1 MGLRLRFSPEQAGFR
16 RRMGLIRFSAA
27 MGAAAL
33 ILGGCSFTD
42 EALFPSLAGDN
53 SGTQAQ
59 SAQAGT
65 AEGVGP
71 SFGTGSFEPTGVTPG
86 APTGTFVGQK
96 VQELRR
102 DLAQLQTSIATQN
115 AQLQELRGRA
125 VQNANL
131 YHSTVAAISA
141 KLQIGTTPGNPVLVQ
156 QWNTAQTQLE
166 QVSAD
171 LAQMNTLANNVAGNA
186 ALSAYI
192 LEATRASFGI
202 SGAVDEDHRQLAIL
216 EDEVNRTTV
225 LIDRLL
231 SELTE
236 DVARQTN
243 YLSTERS
250 NLTTLALAVSN
261 GEIYGTSLGSRAY
274 VTPTAA
280 APSSAP
286 GSGLATGRPLVVI
299 RFDRPNV
306 QYEQA
311 LYEAVSRALE
321 RRPSAAFDL
330 VAVAP
335 AGGTPA
341 EVALNSNNAR
351 RNAETVLRTLTN
363 MGLPADRV
371 SLAATT
377 SPAAQSSEVH
387 LYVR

>member
-1 MGLRLRFSPEQAGFR
+1 MGLRLRFSREQAGFR
-16 RRMGLIRFSAA
+16 RRMGLNRFSAA
-27 MGAAAL
+27 VGAAAFL
-33 ILGGCSFTD
+33 LGGCSFTD
-42 EALFPSLAGDN
+42 EALFPSLGGGNAGA
-53 SGTQAQ
+53 GTEVQT
-59 SAQAGT
+59 AQA
-65 AEGVGP
+65 AEGAGP
-71 SFGTGSFEPTGVTPG
+71 SFGTSSFQPVGVTPG

-96 VQELRR
+96 VQELRS
-102 DLAQLQTSIATQN
+102 DLQQLQSSVAAQSAQLQD
-115 AQLQELRGRA
+115 LRARA
-125 VQNANL
+125 VQNANV

-141 KLQIGTTPGNPVLVQ
+141 KLQVGTTPGNPVLVE

-171 LAQMNTLANNVAGNA
+171 LAQMNSLANQVAGNA
-186 ALSAYI
+186 ALSAYL

-250 NLTTLALAVSN
+250 NLTTLALAISN
-261 GEIYGTSLGSRAY
+261 GEIYGTSLGNRAY
-274 VTPTAA
+274 AGPVAA

>member
-1 MGLRLRFSPEQAGFR
+1 MELRLDSPEQSGFR
-16 RRMGLIRFSAA
+16 RRMASYRFSAA
-27 MGAAAL
+27 ICAAAL
-33 ILGGCSFTD
+33 LLTGCSFTD
-42 EALFPSLAGDN
+42 EALFPSLAGES
-53 SGTQAQ
+53 SGAGDEFPTAQ
-59 SAQAGT
+59 TT
-65 AEGVGP
+65 AVEGAP
-71 SFGTGSFEPTGVTPG
+71 AFNTGSFEPEGVTPG

-96 VQELRR
+96 VEELRG
-102 DLAQLQTSIATQN
+102 DLERLQSSIGSQN
-115 AQLQELRGRA
+115 QQLQELRGRA
-125 VQNANL
+125 VQNANA
-131 YHSTVAAISA
+131 YHGTVGAISA
-141 KLQIGTTPGNPVLVQ
+141 RLQVGTTPGNPVLVQ

-171 LAQMNTLANNVAGNA
+171 LAQMNSLSNDVAANA
-186 ALSAYI
+186 ALSSYL

-243 YLSTERS
+243 YLGTERS
-250 NLTTLALAVSN
+250 NLTTLALGVSN
-261 GEIYGTSLGSRAY
+261 GELYGTSLGSRAY
-274 VTPTAA
+274 VAPA
-280 APSSAP
+280 APASAP
-286 GSGLATGRPLVVI
+286 GAGLASGRPLVVI

-311 LYEAVSRALE
+311 LYEAISTALE
-321 RRPSAAFDL
+321 RRPNAAFDL

-341 EVALNSNNAR
+341 QVALNSNNAR
-351 RNAETVLRTLTN
+351 RNAESVLRTLTN
-363 MGLPADRV
+363 MGLPAERV

-377 SPAAQSSEVH
+377 SPSAQTNEVH